1 MRGAEKALAFTGQR
15 FFLAQFPRSGNI
27 RAMSTTADTNN
38 PPPEE
43 SRQLTLSSIET
54 MLHRL
59 NCACDMIR
67 LGHYDEPPVGHIA
80 YLVDQ
85 LKDTEEV
92 LLLQPIH
99 KPVQKDYRAL
109 CSGLTWKG
117 EHYTPD
123 A

>member
-1 MRGAEKALAFTGQR
+1 MRGAEKTLASTGQR
-15 FFLAQFPRSGNI
+15 FFVAQFPRGANI

-38 PPPEE
+38 PPCEE

-67 LGHYDEPPVGHIA
+67 LGHYEQPPVGHVA
-80 YLVDQ
+80 YMVDQ

-92 LLLQPIH
+92 LLLSPIH
-99 KPVQKDYRAL
+99 KPIKDYRAD
-109 CSGLTWKG
+109 CVGLTWKG
-117 EHYTPD
+117 KHYTPES
-123 A
+123 

>member
-1 MRGAEKALAFTGQR
+1 VVREKRCASTGQR
-15 FFLAQFPRSGNI
+15 FFLAQFSGGANI
-27 RAMSTTADTNN
+27 RVMSTTADTNN

-67 LGHYDEPPVGHIA
+67 LGHYEEPPVGHVA
-80 YLVDQ
+80 YMVDQ

-92 LLLQPIH
+92 LLLSPIH
-99 KPVQKDYRAL
+99 KPIKDYRAE
-109 CSGLTWKG
+109 CVGLTWKG
-117 EHYTPD
+117 KHYLPES
-123 A
+123 

>member
-1 MRGAEKALAFTGQR
+1 MREKRCASTGQR
-15 FFLAQFPRSGNI
+15 FFLAQFSRGGNI

-67 LGHYDEPPVGHIA
+67 LGHYDVPPIGHLA
-80 YLVDQ
+80 YMVDQ

-92 LLLQPIH
+92 LLLQPIQ

-109 CSGLTWKG
+109 CVGLTWKG